1 MSSFFI
7 AQQVAD
13 SKSVADITSMFKK
26 AKELAGKRPNVLI
39 SDGAR
44 NFHQAFTKAFYTRT
58 SPRSRHVKHIRFKG
72 DHNNNNKI
80 ERMNGEIRD
89 RAKVM
94 RGLKNTDTSVLTGYQ
109 IYHNYFRPHM
119 ALDGKTPAEKCGIEI
134 GGQNK
139 WITVIRNASLKS
151 NT

>member
-44 NFHQAFTKAFYTRT
+44 NFHQAFTKAFYT
-58 SPRSRHVKHIRFKG
+58 
-72 DHNNNNKI
+72 I
-80 ERMNGEIRD
+80 EHHHDQDMLSIS
-89 RAKVM
+89 
-94 RGLKNTDTSVLTGYQ
+94 GLKA
-109 IYHNYFRPHM
+109 I
-119 ALDGKTPAEKCGIEI
+119 II
-134 GGQNK
+134 
-139 WITVIRNASLKS
+139 IIIKS
-151 NT
+151 NE